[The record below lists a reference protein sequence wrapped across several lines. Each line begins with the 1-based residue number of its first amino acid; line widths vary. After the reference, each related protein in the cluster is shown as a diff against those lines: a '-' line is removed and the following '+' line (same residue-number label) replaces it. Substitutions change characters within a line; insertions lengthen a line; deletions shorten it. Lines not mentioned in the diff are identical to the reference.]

1 MTNGLAE
8 PPPTTDTLPSLFVV
22 DDEAALT
29 QALCSTLRAE
39 GYETIGFTSA
49 HAAMAALPDR
59 RCDLL
64 LVDLNM
70 PEMLGIDLL
79 RSALQF
85 DPSIVGVIMTGE
97 ATVTKAVEAMKA
109 GALDFILKPFNLS
122 AILPVLAR
130 ALHVRRL
137 RLENAQLQRRT
148 REHAEKLQEANRQLE
163 AANKELAAFSHS
175 VSHDLRGPLRTI
187 DAMASLLLK
196 SYSAILPAEGQRF
209 LTTMNLSV
217 RRMNQ
222 LIDDL
227 LRLSSLGHQAL
238 HPEQV
243 DIAAMAQQVLDQ
255 LREEH
260 PTREVGVRIGDL
272 PQAVGDPALLNQ
284 VLVNLLSNAYK
295 FTRRQDHALIEVGVQ
310 AADDGTPVYF
320 VRDNGA
326 GFDMA
331 YAKRLFGVFQRL
343 HRAEEY
349 EGTGVGLSIVQ
360 RIIERHHG
368 RIWAEAAVGRGATFF
383 FTLNLQQPTTE
394 PPGRDVAPSTTSPEI
409 RPAADAPQPSSAA

>member
-1 MTNGLAE
+1 MMNGPPA
-8 PPPTTDTLPSLFVV
+8 PPPTDELPLLFVV

-29 QALCSTLRAE
+29 QALCSTLRVE
-39 GYETIGFTSA
+39 GYETVGFTSA
-49 HAAMAALPDR
+49 HAAMAALRDR

-70 PEMLGIDLL
+70 PEMFGIDLL
-79 RSALQF
+79 RSALQV
-85 DPSIVGVIMTGE
+85 DPAIVGVIMTGE

-109 GALDFILKPFNLS
+109 GALDFILKPFNLG

-137 RLENAQLQRRT
+137 RLENAQLQQRT
-148 REHAEKLQEANRQLE
+148 REHAAELQEANRQLE
-163 AANKELAAFSHS
+163 AVNKELAAFSHS
-175 VSHDLRGPLRTI
+175 VSHDLRAPLRTV

-196 SYSAILPAEGQRF
+196 NYSAILPPEAQRF
-209 LTTMNLSV
+209 LKTMNLGV
-217 RRMNQ
+217 RRMSQ

-227 LRLSSLGHQAL
+227 LRLSTLGHQAL

-243 DIAAMAQQVLDQ
+243 DIAAMAHHVLDE
-255 LREEH
+255 LREEQ
-260 PTREVGVRIGDL
+260 PTREVEVRIADL
-272 PQAVGDPALLNQ
+272 PRAIGDPALLSQ

-295 FTRRQDHALIEVGVQ
+295 FTRRQDQTLIEVGVQ
-310 AADDGTPVYF
+310 TADDGTPIYF

-343 HRAEEY
+343 HRAEDY

-360 RIIERHHG
+360 RIIERHQG

-383 FTLNLQQPTTE
+383 FTLNLQQPGT
-394 PPGRDVAPSTTSPEI
+394 AP
-409 RPAADAPQPSSAA
+409 RA